1 MQTTKKKGQ
10 VEKLA
15 LMALLTALVAVL
27 AYFGGFIKI
36 GPASI
41 NLTLVPVVLGAAM
54 YGPWAGAWLGLVSGA
69 IFFTTPDATFWL
81 GMSVPGTIATVL
93 IKGMLA
99 GLFAGLIYTGLKKFN
114 KYVAVIMSAIVCPV
128 VNTGIFLVGCRI
140 FFWDYVVGEASNGGQ
155 SVFAF
160 IIIAFVGLNFV
171 FELGAN
177 LILGPTIYSLI
188 NIKKK
193 I

>member
-10 VEKLA
+10 VKKLA

-160 IIIAFVGLNFV
+160 IIVAFVGLNFV
-171 FELGAN
+171 FELVAN
-177 LILGPTIYSLI
+177 IVLGPTIYSLI

>member
-41 NLTLVPVVLGAAM
+41 NLTLIPVVLGAAM

-81 GMSVPGTIATVL
+81 GMSIHGTIITVL
-93 IKGMLA
+93 TKGFMA
-99 GLFAGLIYTGLKKFN
+99 GLCAGLVYTGLKKLN
-114 KYVAVIMSAIVCPV
+114 KYVAVIMAAVVCPV
-128 VNTGIFLVGCRI
+128 VNTGIFLLGCRA
-140 FFWDYVVGEASNGGQ
+140 FFWDYVTKEASNGGQ

-160 IIIAFVGLNFV
+160 IIAVFVGLNFV
-171 FELGAN
+171 LELGAN
-177 LILGPTIYSLI
+177 LVLGPTIYSLI